1 MQPDTTRQ
9 VLLDA
14 AFHEIHRKGFQS
26 ASLTAILHKA
36 GVTKGALYHYFG
48 SKRELGYAVLEE
60 VISDHLRTLWLE
72 PLAGATADP
81 VTQLKDC
88 LIKAGEQLN
97 DKDIR
102 LGCPLNN
109 LAQEMSPIDQGFR
122 ERTDVMYKLW
132 LQTISSALQNGQQLG
147 RVRKEIDPEE
157 TALFIVATLEGCM
170 SMAKNAQDKAVLLQC
185 GKGVLNYLD
194 SLGT

>member
-1 MQPDTTRQ
+1 MPPDTTRQ
-9 VLLDA
+9 VLLNA

-26 ASLTAILHKA
+26 ASLTAILNNA

-72 PLAGATADP
+72 PLAEATGDP

-97 DKDIR
+97 EKDIR

-147 RVRKEIDPEE
+147 KVRQVSLRPRERFWDIPVPKIDS
-157 TALFIVATLEGCM
+157 AF
-170 SMAKNAQDKAVLLQC
+170 
-185 GKGVLNYLD
+185 D
-194 SLGT
+194 SLFVPRPSRSLALRDN